1 MEEGGVVELE
11 VVNRSDLDLI
21 KPLDALAVFPESAL
35 DFVILWHQVRTDAML
50 LALVP
55 VAFVAATI
63 CPCINAKTVLFI
75 IFILALIHAAIVPDV
90 YAHAFHIVL
99 VPLTF
104 VSAAIQPRIDT
115 NPGYLVLF
123 PVTHVLR
130 AVIPLIAADAML
142 ASECVIALVP

>member
-104 VSAAIQPRIDT
+104 VSAAIQPRVDT
-115 NPGYLVLF
+115 NSGYLVLL